1 MGDFRD
7 LRIWKKGIELT
18 KTIYA
23 ITEKFPKHET
33 FGLGSQIQRAMVSVP
48 SNIAEGAL
56 RQYKKEFLQFLHL
69 ARGSLGEVITQLEV
83 AKELEYIDEEITI
96 NIGNKLEELM
106 KMINGTIAS
115 LRKNRDLR

>member
-7 LRIWKKGIELT
+7 LQIWKKGIELT

-23 ITEKFPKHET
+23 ITEKFPKHEM
-33 FGLGSQIQRAMVSVP
+33 FGLGSQIQRAMISVP

-83 AKELEYIDEEITI
+83 AKELEYIDEETTI

-115 LRKNRDLR
+115 LRKNHDLR

>member
-1 MGDFRD
+1 
-7 LRIWKKGIELT
+7 
-18 KTIYA
+18 
-23 ITEKFPKHET
+23 
-33 FGLGSQIQRAMVSVP
+33 MVSVP

-83 AKELEYIDEEITI
+83 AKELEYIDEETTI

-115 LRKNRDLR
+115 LRKNHDLR